1 MFNDFY
7 RRYLDIFRINFAIL
21 TLIPKEPDASTMK
34 KFRPISVLN
43 CSFKSFTNRLA
54 LIMSIITSLKESAFI
69 KGRFILES
77 FVTAHEIMHFVVQ
90 DKQQGLVLKLD
101 NEKGL

>member
-1 MFNDFY
+1 
-7 RRYLDIFRINFAIL
+7 
-21 TLIPKEPDASTMK
+21 
-34 KFRPISVLN
+34 
-43 CSFKSFTNRLA
+43 
-54 LIMSIITSLKESAFI
+54 MSIITSLKESAFI